1 MSKGE
6 QLFELVQSLE
16 LNEKRYYKL
25 HASLQKK
32 ESNLARLFDY
42 YAETSA
48 FNEDRLRKRFK
59 GEKFLDQLAVTQNH
73 LYDSVLKSMRLYHM
87 KRSIEFRLNGMLQ
100 DVRFL
105 YDKGLV
111 GTSERML
118 RKVRKVAIKN
128 DCFSIILN
136 VLEWESKLLAD
147 GFYVGKEESDIDE
160 VSEEYY
166 EVLGKLQNE
175 REYADLQ
182 SKIFN
187 NYYKIGVERG
197 NTDYKTNDQIVNQFA
212 LKDPKRALTFRSK
225 CCYLNI
231 HSQYHKINGNWEKA
245 YLFRKQLLVLV
256 EEKFGSS
263 YSKDAVK
270 RYFVAL
276 NNLIPICMHM
286 GRLSEVEEI
295 LDKMEAIEKQSLK
308 SHFSEELK
316 DRIFL
321 QSSIGRLALYTRLG
335 TRLKGSD
342 VVRAVEQQIGRF
354 KEHHRKFV
362 ILHLYY
368 NLSYF
373 LFSIG
378 EYSQALKWLNMILN
392 DRGMNSLEDLHS
404 STRLLTMILH
414 FELGR
419 RDFLAYLARTTKRYL
434 VKLETVYQFEVIM
447 LEFMK
452 KFSQNNLDGNDSDVF
467 ELLKK
472 NLISVKYEPGERN
485 ALSTLDL
492 ISWVDSKIE
501 EKPLNE
507 VLKSKHSV

>member
-1 MSKGE
+1 MSKGDS
-6 QLFELVQSLE
+6 LFELVQSLE

-73 LYDSVLKSMRLYHM
+73 LYDSILKSMRLYHM

-100 DVRFL
+100 DVKFL

-118 RKVRKVAIKN
+118 RKVRKVAFKN

-147 GFYVGKEESDIDE
+147 GFYVGKEESDIDQ

-187 NYYKIGVERG
+187 NYYKIGIERG

-231 HSQYHKINGNWEKA
+231 HSQYHKI
-245 YLFRKQLLVLV
+245 
-256 EEKFGSS
+256 
-263 YSKDAVK
+263 
-270 RYFVAL
+270 
-276 NNLIPICMHM
+276 
-286 GRLSEVEEI
+286 
-295 LDKMEAIEKQSLK
+295 
-308 SHFSEELK
+308 
-316 DRIFL
+316 
-321 QSSIGRLALYTRLG
+321 
-335 TRLKGSD
+335 
-342 VVRAVEQQIGRF
+342 
-354 KEHHRKFV
+354 
-362 ILHLYY
+362 
-368 NLSYF
+368 
-373 LFSIG
+373 
-378 EYSQALKWLNMILN
+378 
-392 DRGMNSLEDLHS
+392 
-404 STRLLTMILH
+404 
-414 FELGR
+414 
-419 RDFLAYLARTTKRYL
+419 
-434 VKLETVYQFEVIM
+434 
-447 LEFMK
+447 
-452 KFSQNNLDGNDSDVF
+452 
-467 ELLKK
+467 
-472 NLISVKYEPGERN
+472 
-485 ALSTLDL
+485 
-492 ISWVDSKIE
+492 
-501 EKPLNE
+501 
-507 VLKSKHSV
+507 